1 MKVKI
6 YTTPQCTWC
15 KRVKNL
21 LDECGVEYEEI
32 DVSQNE
38 EAAEKMMEISGQ
50 TGVPVT
56 DVEGKIITGFDEPEL
71 KKALKTN

>member
-21 LDECGVEYEEI
+21 LSEHGIEYEET

-38 EAAEKMMEISGQ
+38 EAAEKMVEISGQ

-56 DVEGKIITGFDEPEL
+56 DIEGKIITGFDEPEL
-71 KKALKTN
+71 KKALKIN

>member
-21 LDECGVEYEEI
+21 FIEHGVEYEEI

-71 KKALKTN
+71 KKALKIN